1 MAGPAKWAMY
11 VDGYNFY
18 YAIKS
23 GRAKIPL
30 HLGWC
35 DFGRLAREI
44 IGDRGVLSKIKYF
57 TAPVEDLGKSGGEGG
72 SERARQAIWLR
83 AVRTIPQ
90 LEVIEGFHNP
100 DQPRE
105 SVERKKW
112 RTEKETDVNIALA
125 LVLDAAKHVY
135 DRAILLSG
143 DYDQMPTV
151 RALTDEWARR
161 VEVWLPP
168 GQALGRWSAF
178 GDNPLVTVHH
188 LTADLLSRSRLR
200 DSIPVTGGTI
210 EAPKSWRAP

>member
-1 MAGPAKWAMY
+1 MTGPLKWAMY

-44 IGDRGVLSKIKYF
+44 IRDQGVLSKIKYF
-57 TAPVEDLGKSGGEGG
+57 TAPVEELGKSGGEGG
-72 SERARQAIWLR
+72 SERARQATWLR
-83 AVRTIPQ
+83 AVRTIP
-90 LEVIEGFHNP
+90 LLDVIEGFHNP

-112 RTEKETDVNIALA
+112 RTEKETDVNIALS
-125 LVLDAAKHVY
+125 LVLDAAKHVF
-135 DRAILLSG
+135 DRAILISG

-151 RALTDEWARR
+151 RALTDEWRR
-161 VEVWLPP
+161 HVEVWLPP
-168 GQALGRWSAF
+168 GQPLGRWKAF
-178 GDNPLVTVHH
+178 DDNSLVSVHY
-188 LTADLLSRSRLR
+188 LTGDLLARSRLP
-200 DSIPVTGGTI
+200 DSIPSPAGTI